1 FFPPIRAAE
10 VSNPRQRE
18 FNDVNYWRQP
28 IEEIELPMEDLSP
41 PVSPAL
47 SARSGRSIRSTISI
61 RSSASRRSAT
71 TSVLPEGDERSS
83 PGGNA
88 NSGKA
93 PNGGGGSRLSRFGLT
108 SLGLRRGSS
117 AVTPEPKSTNT
128 TRAPTPKGN
137 GPIPNAGIP
146 FPESVSSPDLLLDDD
161 HPLLAQGEVRFDW
174 K

>member
-1 FFPPIRAAE
+1 
-10 VSNPRQRE
+10 
-18 FNDVNYWRQP
+18 P

-88 NSGKA
+88 NSGNA
-93 PNGGGGSRLSRFGLT
+93 PNGGGGM
-108 SLGLRRGSS
+108 
-117 AVTPEPKSTNT
+117 TPEPKSTNT

-161 HPLLAQGEVRFDW
+161 DPLLAQGEVRFDW